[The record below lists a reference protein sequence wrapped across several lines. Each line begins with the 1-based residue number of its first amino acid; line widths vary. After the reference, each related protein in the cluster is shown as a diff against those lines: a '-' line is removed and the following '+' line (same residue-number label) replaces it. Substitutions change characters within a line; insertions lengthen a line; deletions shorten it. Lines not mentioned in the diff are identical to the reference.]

1 MRKFKCIP
9 FVWEQ
14 QNYLLKMK
22 LDTGFLISSPFSK
35 YFNFSP
41 KSDPF
46 LVFPSSKQSA
56 HAPGATNQT
65 RGLRRLREHNAQ
77 KLLIPL
83 ANTHMKL
90 IRQSEVYLMEE
101 AVTDTIIRGAT
112 QRIDSLQ
119 QQLAGPAE
127 HDSEIYV
134 NNVSSSDAYGGAG
147 VVNVENFVKEN

>member
-22 LDTGFLISSPFSK
+22 IDTAFLISSPFAA

-46 LVFPSSKQSA
+46 LVFASTKQSA
-56 HAPGATNQT
+56 NLPGGSNQT
-65 RGLRRLREHNAQ
+65 KTLRRLREQNNQ

-83 ANTHMKL
+83 ANNHMKL
-90 IRQSEVYLMEE
+90 IR
-101 AVTDTIIRGAT
+101 
-112 QRIDSLQ
+112 
-119 QQLAGPAE
+119 
-127 HDSEIYV
+127 
-134 NNVSSSDAYGGAG
+134 
-147 VVNVENFVKEN
+147 